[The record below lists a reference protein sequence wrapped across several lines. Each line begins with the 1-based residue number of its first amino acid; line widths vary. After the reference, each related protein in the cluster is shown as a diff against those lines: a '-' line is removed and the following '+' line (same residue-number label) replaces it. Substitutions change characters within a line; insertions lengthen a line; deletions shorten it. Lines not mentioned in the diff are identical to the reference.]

1 MADIPNQRGSIHISD
16 LMRALKTLPWQNEA
30 QAAAISRALGFSVE
44 TPHQGEKNTRTIA
57 DDIRLSPKPNLVKR
71 QPESNPKF
79 TAPPQPPAP
88 VKLPAGILKSE
99 LELLPRQ
106 TTIENSLPD
115 WLIQLDD
122 EQTTHAP
129 PDKVHRQPI
138 ITHNTSRGILNA
150 ALATQREGNEI
161 DIHRLIDRVVTG
173 HIPKR
178 LPRLAT
184 GTLERG
190 CQLLLHYSD
199 NSVPYWEDMNALAQQ
214 FEQVIGV
221 TRINLYEFSDDPLA
235 ARHWSPPNHFSTWQ
249 PKKGVPV
256 VVATDLGIGEGN
268 IEAQIK
274 NYWHPFIEKCEA
286 TESPLMLFIPWQ
298 RKYWPEQHLGVYPY
312 LIHWNQHTTAA
323 MVRHRIGEGHTILS

>member
-1 MADIPNQRGSIHISD
+1 MADIPNPRGSIHIGE

-44 TPHQGEKNTRTIA
+44 IA
-57 DDIRLSPKPNLVKR
+57 DDIRLSPKPNPEKK
-71 QPESNPKF
+71 QPVSNPKF

-88 VKLPAGILKSE
+88 VNLPAGILKSK
-99 LELLPRQ
+99 LEPLSPQ
-106 TTIENSLPD
+106 TRIESALPD
-115 WLIQLDD
+115 WLLHPDDDPITQQPQPKIQ
-122 EQTTHAP
+122 
-129 PDKVHRQPI
+129 RQPLI
-138 ITHNTSRGILNA
+138 ADNTSRGILNA
-150 ALATQREGNEI
+150 ALITQREGNEI
-161 DIHRLIDRVVTG
+161 DIHGLIDRIVTG

-199 NSVPYWEDMNALAQQ
+199 NSVPYWEDMNTLVQQ
-214 FEQVIGV
+214 FEQVIGA
-221 TRINLYEFSDDPLA
+221 TRINLYEFSDEPLA
-235 ARHWSPPNHFSTWQ
+235 ARCWSPPNNFSTWQ

-268 IEAQIK
+268 IKAQIK
-274 NYWHPFIEKCEA
+274 NYWRPFIKKCEA

-298 RKYWPEQHLGVYPY
+298 RKYWPEQHLGIYPY

-323 MVRHRIGEGHTILS
+323 MVQHRIGEGHTILS